1 MEELSQVRI
10 KPKKPKKYH
19 AHVCVLSRSLGS
31 ALHAWGMNMN
41 NRASEIN
48 IKPEIER
55 LQELLDEKT
64 KELEA
69 AHQEIAALVSFICKS
84 KNLSV
89 NAKHTPDGQDVIPN
103 SKF

>member
-1 MEELSQVRI
+1 
-10 KPKKPKKYH
+10 
-19 AHVCVLSRSLGS
+19 
-31 ALHAWGMNMN
+31 MNMN
-41 NRASEIN
+41 NHASEIN

-69 AHQEIAALVSFICKS
+69 AHQEIATLVSFICKS

-89 NAKHTPDGQDVIPN
+89 NSKQTPDGQDVIPN

>member
-1 MEELSQVRI
+1 
-10 KPKKPKKYH
+10 
-19 AHVCVLSRSLGS
+19 
-31 ALHAWGMNMN
+31 MN
-41 NRASEIN
+41 NHASEIN

-69 AHQEIAALVSFICKS
+69 AQQEISALVSFICKS

-89 NAKHTPDGQDVIPN
+89 NAKQTPDGQDVIPN

>member
-1 MEELSQVRI
+1 
-10 KPKKPKKYH
+10 
-19 AHVCVLSRSLGS
+19 
-31 ALHAWGMNMN
+31 MN
-41 NRASEIN
+41 NHASEIN
-48 IKPEIER
+48 LKPETER

-89 NAKHTPDGQDVIPN
+89 NTKHTPDGQDVIPN

>member
-1 MEELSQVRI
+1 
-10 KPKKPKKYH
+10 
-19 AHVCVLSRSLGS
+19 
-31 ALHAWGMNMN
+31 MN
-41 NRASEIN
+41 NHASEIN

-69 AHQEIAALVSFICKS
+69 VHQEIAALVSFICKS

-89 NAKHTPDGQDVIPN
+89 NAKQTPDGQDVIPN